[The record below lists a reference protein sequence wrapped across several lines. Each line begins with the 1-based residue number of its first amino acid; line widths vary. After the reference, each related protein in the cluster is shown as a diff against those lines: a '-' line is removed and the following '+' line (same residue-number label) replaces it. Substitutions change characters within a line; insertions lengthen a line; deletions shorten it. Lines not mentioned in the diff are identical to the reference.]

1 MKHLIEPLDF
11 TIEEYDKLFSLVDD
25 IIAKPEEFSHI
36 CDNKLLASL
45 FFEPSTRTRLSFETA
60 MERLGGKVIGFSD
73 AGVSSST
80 KGETLVDT
88 IRVIENYADICAMRH
103 PKEGAALLASKA
115 VKNMPIINA
124 GDGGHE
130 HPTQTLADLITIRH
144 YKGKFDNLTIG
155 FCGDLK
161 FGRTIHSLARALN
174 RYKNVKFIFISP
186 EELKMPEVFKQNINR
201 ENYKETDNLT
211 DVIGELDILYM
222 SRVQKERFVSSDEY
236 ERLKDFFILDRE
248 KLKLAKE
255 DMIILHPLPRVNEIS
270 PEVDE
275 DKRAVY
281 FEQTKFGMY
290 GRMALIM
297 TLLEANK
304 WLMFQK

>member
-11 TIEEYDKLFSLVDD
+11 TTEEYEEIFRLVDD
-25 IIAKPEEFSHI
+25 IIAKPDDYSHV

-60 MERLGGKVIGFSD
+60 MLRLGGQVIGFSD

-80 KGETLVDT
+80 KGETLLDT

-103 PKEGAALLASKA
+103 PKEGAALMASKV
-115 VKNMPIINA
+115 VKTMPIINA
-124 GDGGHE
+124 GDGGHF

-144 YKGKFDNLTIG
+144 YKGSFDNLTVG
-155 FCGDLK
+155 LCGDLK
-161 FGRTIHSLARALN
+161 FGRTIHSLVRALN
-174 RYKNVKFIFISP
+174 RYENVKFIFISP
-186 EELKMPEVFKQNINR
+186 EELKMPDPFKNFIDK
-201 ENYKETDNLT
+201 ENYEETRDLASVIDDL
-211 DVIGELDILYM
+211 DVLYM

-236 ERLKDFFILDRE
+236 ERLKDYYILNEE
-248 KLKLAKE
+248 KLKNAKE
-255 DMIILHPLPRVNEIS
+255 DMIILHPLPRVNEIA
-270 PEVDE
+270 PEVDK
-275 DKRAVY
+275 DPRAVY

-297 TLLEANK
+297 KLLEATK
-304 WLMFQK
+304 

>member
-11 TIEEYDKLFSLVDD
+11 TTEEYEEIFRLVDD
-25 IIAKPEEFSHI
+25 IIAKPDDYSHV

-60 MERLGGKVIGFSD
+60 MLRLGGQVIGFSD

-80 KGETLVDT
+80 KGETLLDT

-103 PKEGAALLASKA
+103 PKEGAALMASKV
-115 VKNMPIINA
+115 VKTMPIINA
-124 GDGGHE
+124 GDGGHF

-144 YKGKFDNLTIG
+144 YKGSFDNLTVG
-155 FCGDLK
+155 LCGDLK
-161 FGRTIHSLARALN
+161 FGRTIHSLVRALN
-174 RYKNVKFIFISP
+174 RYENVKFIFISP
-186 EELKMPEVFKQNINR
+186 EELKMPDPFKNFIDR
-201 ENYKETDNLT
+201 ENYKETRDLASVIDDL
-211 DVIGELDILYM
+211 DVLYM

-236 ERLKDFFILDRE
+236 ERLKDYYILNEE
-248 KLKLAKE
+248 KLKNAKE
-255 DMIILHPLPRVNEIS
+255 DMIILHPLPRVNEIA
-270 PEVDE
+270 PEVDK
-275 DKRAVY
+275 DPRAVY

-297 TLLEANK
+297 KLLEARK
-304 WLMFQK
+304 

>member
-11 TIEEYDKLFSLVDD
+11 TTEEYEEIFRLVDD
-25 IIAKPEEFSHI
+25 IIAKPDYYSHV

-60 MERLGGKVIGFSD
+60 MLRLGGQVIGFSD

-80 KGETLVDT
+80 KGETLLDT

-103 PKEGAALLASKA
+103 PKEGAALMASKV
-115 VKNMPIINA
+115 VKTMPIINA
-124 GDGGHE
+124 GDGGHF

-144 YKGKFDNLTIG
+144 YKGSFDNLTVG
-155 FCGDLK
+155 LCGDLK
-161 FGRTIHSLARALN
+161 FGRTIHSLVRALN
-174 RYKNVKFIFISP
+174 RYENVKFIFISP
-186 EELKMPEVFKQNINR
+186 EELKMPDPFKNFIDK
-201 ENYKETDNLT
+201 ENYKETRDLASVIDDL
-211 DVIGELDILYM
+211 DVLYM

-236 ERLKDFFILDRE
+236 ERLKDYYILNEE
-248 KLKLAKE
+248 KLKNAKE
-255 DMIILHPLPRVNEIS
+255 DMIILHPLPRVNEIA
-270 PEVDE
+270 PEVDK
-275 DKRAVY
+275 DPRAVY

-297 TLLEANK
+297 KLLEARK
-304 WLMFQK
+304 

>member
-11 TIEEYDKLFSLVDD
+11 TTEEYEEIFRLVDD
-25 IIAKPEEFSHI
+25 IIAKPDDYSHV

-60 MERLGGKVIGFSD
+60 MLRLGGQVIGFSD

-80 KGETLVDT
+80 KGETLLDT

-103 PKEGAALLASKA
+103 PKEGAALMASKV
-115 VKNMPIINA
+115 VKTMPIINA
-124 GDGGHE
+124 GDGGHF

-144 YKGKFDNLTIG
+144 YKGSFDNLTVG
-155 FCGDLK
+155 LCGDLK
-161 FGRTIHSLARALN
+161 FGRTIHSLVRALN
-174 RYKNVKFIFISP
+174 RYENVKFIFISP
-186 EELKMPEVFKQNINR
+186 EELKMPDPFKNFIDK
-201 ENYKETDNLT
+201 ENYEETRDLASVIDDL
-211 DVIGELDILYM
+211 DVLYM

-236 ERLKDFFILDRE
+236 ERLKDYYILNEE
-248 KLKLAKE
+248 KLKNAKE
-255 DMIILHPLPRVNEIS
+255 DMIILHPLPRVNEIA
-270 PEVDE
+270 PEVDK
-275 DKRAVY
+275 DPRADY

-297 TLLEANK
+297 KLLEARK
-304 WLMFQK
+304 

>member
-11 TIEEYDKLFSLVDD
+11 TKEEYEEIFRLVDD
-25 IIAKPEEFSHI
+25 IIAKPDDYSHV

-60 MERLGGKVIGFSD
+60 MLRLGGQVIGFSD

-80 KGETLVDT
+80 KGETLLDT

-103 PKEGAALLASKA
+103 PKEGAALMASKV
-115 VKNMPIINA
+115 VKTMPIINA
-124 GDGGHE
+124 GDGGHF

-144 YKGKFDNLTIG
+144 YKGSFDNLTVG
-155 FCGDLK
+155 LCGDLK
-161 FGRTIHSLARALN
+161 FGRTIHSLVRALN
-174 RYKNVKFIFISP
+174 RYENVKFIFISP
-186 EELKMPEVFKQNINR
+186 EELKMPDPFKNFIDK
-201 ENYKETDNLT
+201 ENYEETRDLASVIDDL
-211 DVIGELDILYM
+211 DVLYM

-236 ERLKDFFILDRE
+236 ERLKDYYILNEE
-248 KLKLAKE
+248 KLKNAKE
-255 DMIILHPLPRVNEIS
+255 DMIILHPLPRVNEIA
-270 PEVDE
+270 PEVDK
-275 DKRAVY
+275 DPRAVY

-297 TLLEANK
+297 KLLEARK
-304 WLMFQK
+304 